1 MECGEGFVTNMFCLQ
16 SPTSKLLHVHV
27 HVHVIYFSVDLFTR
41 YGNSHINNNKRNTA
55 T

>member
-1 MECGEGFVTNMFCLQ
+1 MSGEVMLC
-16 SPTSKLLHVHV
+16 

-41 YGNSHINNNKRNTA
+41 YGNSRINNTERSTA